1 MAWVNVP
8 VPEEYVED
16 VHAYLFQLRFRSDVP
31 EFDSIAM
38 GDHILSLTDEQR
50 AMLFVIAAAVAEG
63 QPPEDTRV
71 AEDLGVSVREV
82 FGLVTEVNDITVRP
96 FTGNLVFSLRQP
108 RADNPGET
116 VRRLHML
123 LGHAQMVVEQR
134 RVLELA

>member
-1 MAWVNVP
+1 
-8 VPEEYVED
+8 
-16 VHAYLFQLRFRSDVP
+16 
-31 EFDSIAM
+31 M